1 MQDEQAREVYE
12 VWTIT
17 VRVSCGGVSRLEL
30 RGPLL
35 QDVWIS
41 DAFVLNDDGRNVNLV
56 PAGAIKNAHTFRLV
70 IGTCE
75 IEVSLSTAQLAF
87 VAVQEREEEWVG
99 PLIKGSRVEA
109 RDLFN

>member
-1 MQDEQAREVYE
+1 LQDEQAREVYK

-17 VRVSCGGVSRLEL
+17 VRVNCGGVSRLEL

-41 DAFVLNDDGRNVNLV
+41 DAFLLNDDGRNVNLV
-56 PAGAIKNAHTFRLV
+56 PADAIKNAHTFRLV

-75 IEVSLSTAQLAF
+75 IEVSPATIISTNSALPLF
-87 VAVQEREEEWVG
+87 WDYLTLLDGLMTVYEVA
-99 PLIKGSRVEA
+99 
-109 RDLFN
+109 